1 MPESTQNTKG
11 VDLPVGFET
20 VPEEDFQARE
30 ALTTARVKM
39 LLKTSWFGTMATRL
53 PLVNADAWLNTAAT
67 DGKYFYYNSKFINM
81 LKPGELI
88 FLFGHEVLHNVYD
101 HLGRSKQNK
110 HNPMLS
116 NIAADYCV
124 NRDLRD
130 NRIGT
135 FITTVPA
142 LYDRKYDGKSMEEVY
157 DSLYENAD
165 KIDIEDLVNK
175 LLDKHLDGEEG
186 EGGGKPEEDAN
197 GNLVSKSRPKYTQ
210 EQKQEIRDKIKESL
224 LQSAAGASAGEMPAG
239 VKRIIKDLT
248 EPKMTWQELLNMSIQ
263 STI

>member
-1 MPESTQNTKG
+1 MPKSTQNTKG
-11 VDLPVGFET
+11 IDLPVGFET

-124 NRDLRD
+124 NRDLTRQSYWYFYY
-130 NRIGT
+130 NCAC
-135 FITTVPA
+135 TV
-142 LYDRKYDGKSMEEVY
+142 
-157 DSLYENAD
+157 
-165 KIDIEDLVNK
+165 
-175 LLDKHLDGEEG
+175 
-186 EGGGKPEEDAN
+186 
-197 GNLVSKSRPKYTQ
+197 
-210 EQKQEIRDKIKESL
+210 
-224 LQSAAGASAGEMPAG
+224 
-239 VKRIIKDLT
+239 
-248 EPKMTWQELLNMSIQ
+248 
-263 STI
+263 

>member
-1 MPESTQNTKG
+1 MDKGTANTKNI
-11 VDLPVGFET
+11 DLPVGFKT
-20 VPEEDFQARE
+20 VKEEDLQARE

-53 PLVNADAWLNTAAT
+53 PLVNADAWLPTAAT
-67 DGKYFYYNSKFINM
+67 DGRYFYYNSKFINM
-81 LKPGELI
+81 LRPGELI
-88 FLFGHEVLHNVYD
+88 FLFGHEVLHNVYE

-110 HNPMLS
+110 HNPTLA

-124 NRDLRD
+124 NRDLKE

-142 LYDRKYDGKSMEEVY
+142 LYDYKYDGMSMEEVY

-175 LLDKHLDGEEG
+175 LLDEHLDDEEG
-186 EGGGKPEEDAN
+186 EGGGQPQEDEN
-197 GNLVSKSRPKYTQ
+197 GNLVSKSRPKYTK
-210 EQKQEIRDKIKESL
+210 EQKQEIRDQIKESL
-224 LQSAAGASAGEMPAG
+224 LQSAAGAGAGEIPAG

-248 EPKMTWQELLNMSIQ
+248 EPKMPWQELLNMSIQ
-263 STI
+263 STQ